1 MTPRDVVRLVRLHHP
16 VGVLLLFWPCAF
28 ALALFQAPMA
38 LYGLFF
44 LGAIV
49 MRSAGCIINDVWDRR
64 IDADVARTRDR
75 PLAAGTVTLF
85 QALCTLAVLLV
96 MGLWILLQ
104 LPVQA
109 ILVGLATVPLV
120 VLYPLAKR
128 FVVWPQV
135 VLALTFNAGVL
146 VVAAT
151 VQQPVPWV
159 LYTACVVWTLA
170 YDTLYAC
177 QDTAD
182 DARLKIHSGALLFGK
197 HVKSAVIGLYALA
210 FLLWGAFVP
219 WVVVLGAGWC
229 LALGWLWPP
238 QEPLITGRWFR
249 ANGLLGAVLMGFFLL
264 A

>member
-1 MTPRDVVRLVRLHHP
+1 MTPRDVVRLVRLHRP

-49 MRSAGCIINDVWDRR
+49 MRSAGCIINDIWDRR

-128 FVVWPQV
+128 FVAWPQV
-135 VLALTFNAGVL
+135 VARV
-146 VVAAT
+146 VVA
-151 VQQPVPWV
+151 
-159 LYTACVVWTLA
+159 
-170 YDTLYAC
+170 
-177 QDTAD
+177 
-182 DARLKIHSGALLFGK
+182 
-197 HVKSAVIGLYALA
+197 
-210 FLLWGAFVP
+210 
-219 WVVVLGAGWC
+219 
-229 LALGWLWPP
+229 
-238 QEPLITGRWFR
+238 
-249 ANGLLGAVLMGFFLL
+249 
-264 A
+264 